1 MDLRPARPAS
11 RDGFEIAIICALPL
25 EADAVE
31 ALFDHF
37 WDDDGIPFDKAAVDP
52 NTYSTGTI
60 GRHNVVLACLPG
72 MGKVNAAMVAN
83 NCRVSF
89 PNIKLGLVVGI
100 AGVVPFG
107 PDGQE
112 IILGDVIISDAI
124 IQYDFGRQLP
134 ERFARKDTLLDS
146 FGRPNTEIRT
156 FLASLKRLRRLKS
169 LGSDI
174 AEHLA
179 TLRKES
185 QLAATYPGVEHDK
198 LFEPRYRHLGDKDTC
213 DKAGCNGKLVP
224 RHRLQASPDSSPTP
238 AIHFGLIACGDTVM
252 KSGEDR
258 DVVAVAE
265 SVIAFE
271 MEGTGVWD
279 VLPCVVIKGG
289 CDYADNHKNKK
300 WQRYAA
306 ATAAACMKAF
316 LKTWVPSVTK
326 QPSTE
331 TSCPIAKPRTFF
343 VPFANNEDFVG
354 RDDSIRLLMDLTLA
368 ETNTKQRMAL
378 FGMGGVGKTQILLKI
393 TYLMKDQDPERNI
406 FWLPAHSMVGF
417 EQACAGCVEKLKLA
431 RPENDDPKEVLRRYL
446 SSDDAGQWLLILDN
460 ADDED
465 ILQGYDDTTG
475 IYAYLPRSLQ
485 GQILITTRSRKIA
498 VDFAKKNIIQI
509 TEMENND
516 AKNLMLS

>member
-37 WDDDGIPFDKAAVDP
+37 WDDDGIPFDKAAGDP

-72 MGKVNAAMVAN
+72 MEKVNAATVAI

-134 ERFARKDTLLDS
+134 ERFVRKDTLLDS
-146 FGRPNTEIRT
+146 PGRPNMEIRT

-174 AEHLA
+174 AEHLDA
-179 TLRKES
+179 LRKES

-198 LFEPRYRHLGDKDTC
+198 LFEPKYRHLGDKDSC
-213 DKAGCNGKLVP
+213 DKAGCNGKLVA

-258 DVVAVAE
+258 DAVAVAE
-265 SVIAFE
+265 SVISFE

-289 CDYADNHKNKK
+289 CDYADSHKNKK

-316 LKTWVPSVTK
+316 LRTWIPSSTATAGRLESSTECTAKDDCQYEPGEHHTSDRPNMVLLKKTIQNEDITFRVRGVPADWDADRLQSFLTEQDGAARPILQSLAREIHGKSLSATVTFHTIPSPLQALPTEKTWNIYVCRQFGVRPESL
-326 QPSTE
+326 SLD
-331 TSCPIAKPRTFF
+331 
-343 VPFANNEDFVG
+343 ANF
-354 RDDSIRLLMDLTLA
+354 
-368 ETNTKQRMAL
+368 
-378 FGMGGVGKTQILLKI
+378 FGMTTLF
-393 TYLMKDQDPERNI
+393 MP
-406 FWLPAHSMVGF
+406 
-417 EQACAGCVEKLKLA
+417 
-431 RPENDDPKEVLRRYL
+431 PKEHH
-446 SSDDAGQWLLILDN
+446 
-460 ADDED
+460 
-465 ILQGYDDTTG
+465 
-475 IYAYLPRSLQ
+475 
-485 GQILITTRSRKIA
+485 KI
-498 VDFAKKNIIQI
+498 
-509 TEMENND
+509 E
-516 AKNLMLS
+516 